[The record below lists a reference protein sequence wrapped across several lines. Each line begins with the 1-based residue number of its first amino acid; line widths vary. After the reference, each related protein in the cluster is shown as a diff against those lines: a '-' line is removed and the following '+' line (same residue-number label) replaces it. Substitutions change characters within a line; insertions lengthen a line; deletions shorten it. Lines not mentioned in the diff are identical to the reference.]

1 MLEAIQQATKM
12 IAIYARVS
20 TGRQENE
27 ETIKNQLMVVQD
39 LAKKNN
45 WLIVKEYIDDGW
57 SGDILA
63 RPELDKLREDAKK
76 KIWEAV
82 LMYDPDRLARRYS
95 YQELV
100 MDELVEAGIE
110 VIFITV
116 PSPKNGEEKLMHGFR
131 GLFAEYERVKIT
143 ERFRLGKLRK
153 AREGHLLLSQPKYG
167 YNYIPKK
174 DRQHG
179 YYEVNEREAKI
190 VKMIFEWVALE
201 KLTIRGVVKRLLEM
215 KILPRKSK
223 RGVWST
229 STLSTLLRDKT
240 YIGEAHYLK
249 SYGVVPKNPIKKEVY
264 KKIKKTSRKIRPEED
279 WIKIPVPEIIN
290 EDIFYLVQKTLKE
303 NFVLCIR
310 NRKNQYLLA
319 GKIFCGCG
327 SRMTGTGI
335 LHGKHLYYRCTDGV
349 HTYPLPHKCKAKGLN
364 ARIADALAWSK
375 VAKLMTSP
383 ELIMAQA
390 KRWLQKRKGN
400 SGDLMTPVA
409 ELKKEIEK
417 LGKEEERYVQAYGS
431 GIIEMDELRERKSDL
446 KGKISALRA
455 QIAAF
460 EGQQRDNQVKTLN
473 LPTEGKLAEFCQRT
487 KEMISYLSFEIKRQ
501 IILDVV
507 EKATVNQQEMLV
519 RGYLSTELNNN
530 HYAFCSINGHCR
542 VGQCGEVHF
551 V

>member
-12 IAIYARVS
+12 IAVYARVS

-27 ETIKNQLMVVQD
+27 ETIKNQLMVVRD
-39 LAKKNN
+39 LAKKNG

-63 RPELDKLREDAKK
+63 RPDLDKLRDDAKK

-110 VIFITV
+110 VIFTTV
-116 PSPKNGEEKLMHGFR
+116 SSPKNGEEKLMHGFR
-131 GLFAEYERVKIT
+131 GLFAEYERVKIA

-167 YNYIPKK
+167 YNYILKTDK
-174 DRQHG
+174 QQG
-179 YYEVNEREAKI
+179 YYKVDESEAKI
-190 VKMIFEWVALE
+190 VKMIFQWVALE
-201 KLTIRGVVKRLLEM
+201 KLTIRGVIKRLLEM

-229 STLSTLLRDKT
+229 STLSTLLRSKT

-249 SYGVVPKNPIKKEVY
+249 SYGVVPKNPVKKETY
-264 KKIKKTSRKIRPEED
+264 KKIKKTSRKIRPEEE
-279 WIKIPVPEIIN
+279 WIKIPVPAIIDEN
-290 EDIFYLVQKTLKE
+290 IFYRAQKILKE

-335 LHGKHLYYRCTDGV
+335 LHGKHLYYRCTEAV

-364 ARIADALAWSK
+364 ARIADALAWNK

-390 KRWLQKRKGN
+390 KRWLQKRKNNLG
-400 SGDLMTPVA
+400 GIEAPVA
-409 ELKKEIEK
+409 EIKKEIEK
-417 LGKEEERYVQAYGS
+417 LEKEEERYVRAYGS
-431 GIIEMDELRERKSDL
+431 GIIEMDELKERKNDL
-446 KGKISALRA
+446 KGKITALRA

-460 EGQQRDNQVKTLN
+460 EGRQRDNEVKALN
-473 LPTEGKLAEFCQRT
+473 LPTEDKLAEFCQKA
-487 KEMISYLSFEIKRQ
+487 KEMLSYVSFEIKRQ
-501 IILDVV
+501 LILDVV

-519 RGYLSTELNNN
+519 RGYLSTDFNNN
-530 HYAFCSINGHCR
+530 HYEFCSIGRNSGFAEC
-542 VGQCGEVHF
+542 GQVNTF
-551 V
+551 